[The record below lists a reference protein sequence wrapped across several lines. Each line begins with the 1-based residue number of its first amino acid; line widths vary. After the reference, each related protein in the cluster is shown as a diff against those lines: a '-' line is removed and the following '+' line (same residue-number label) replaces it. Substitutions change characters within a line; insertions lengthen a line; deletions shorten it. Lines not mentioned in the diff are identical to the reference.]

1 MSGEDRPGRRR
12 DLWDDDTPSSRSTS
26 PDGPTAQER
35 NRAGSRESSEPPASR
50 RSLHHDRARRRFPW
64 WVVLIVLLLVAV
76 LCLGGAWTF
85 MRGGDDGAACD
96 GPLTV
101 AASPEIAEPLEEALD
116 KVEGECADFDVK
128 AVGSAD
134 AAQNINDDE
143 GPDIWV
149 PDSSTWVDAIDPEA
163 TTGQWLEGQSIATSP
178 VILAVGS
185 ESANDTE
192 QADSWTDVIN
202 DVEELQMANPD
213 YDTASR
219 LAFHASRVGQP
230 GRIGLK
236 TGERMIFLSRFTA
249 PSVNKLFDDY
259 ANDPESAKPFPAS
272 EQDIAR
278 YNEEH
283 DDLPP
288 LRVVMPGAGT
298 LSLDYPWIINPELQG
313 AELQAANEAR
323 TELGTLDVRESLT
336 EAGFRDANG
345 QGGPEVAGTE
355 AAEFTEL
362 EAPSRNQR
370 LALVEQWDIMRTDM
384 RMLTVFDASG
394 SMEWD
399 SKTPGQTR
407 WDVTQGALV
416 RGTQLLP
423 AGSNVGA
430 WVFSSDRKGGKDYEE
445 ISPIRP
451 MNAEVGSSTQREYLT
466 KLVKAGDKYLGG
478 DTALYDTIWAAHQK
492 MSKEYDPE
500 YVNSVVIF
508 TDGENDD
515 PNGGLSLNQLLTK
528 LNEAYDS
535 QRPVRVITIGM
546 GEADASALRQI
557 ADETGGTSYIAET
570 PEDIERVLV
579 ESLLA
584 RSSS

>member
-35 NRAGSRESSEPPASR
+35 DRAGSRESSEPPASR

-230 GRIGLK
+230 GRIG
-236 TGERMIFLSRFTA
+236 
-249 PSVNKLFDDY
+249 N
-259 ANDPESAKPFPAS
+259 
-272 EQDIAR
+272 
-278 YNEEH
+278 H
-283 DDLPP
+283 DDFVF
-288 LRVVMPGAGT
+288 RVAQPRDPGAG
-298 LSLDYPWIINPELQG
+298 
-313 AELQAANEAR
+313 
-323 TELGTLDVRESLT
+323 
-336 EAGFRDANG
+336 
-345 QGGPEVAGTE
+345 
-355 AAEFTEL
+355 
-362 EAPSRNQR
+362 PSQPCR
-370 LALVEQWDIMRTDM
+370 AV
-384 RMLTVFDASG
+384 
-394 SMEWD
+394 
-399 SKTPGQTR
+399 
-407 WDVTQGALV
+407 
-416 RGTQLLP
+416 
-423 AGSNVGA
+423 
-430 WVFSSDRKGGKDYEE
+430 
-445 ISPIRP
+445 
-451 MNAEVGSSTQREYLT
+451 
-466 KLVKAGDKYLGG
+466 
-478 DTALYDTIWAAHQK
+478 
-492 MSKEYDPE
+492 
-500 YVNSVVIF
+500 
-508 TDGENDD
+508 
-515 PNGGLSLNQLLTK
+515 
-528 LNEAYDS
+528 
-535 QRPVRVITIGM
+535 
-546 GEADASALRQI
+546 
-557 ADETGGTSYIAET
+557 
-570 PEDIERVLV
+570 
-579 ESLLA
+579 
-584 RSSS
+584 